1 MLDHRLRSV
10 FSSVFDVD
18 PAGLRECDTNKSIPE
33 WDSVTHIQLMLA
45 LEEEFDLQLDA
56 EEMMNLV
63 SVAGIAERIGLT
75 TE

>member
-1 MLDHRLRSV
+1 
-10 FSSVFDVD
+10 
-18 PAGLRECDTNKSIPE
+18 
-33 WDSVTHIQLMLA
+33 MLA